1 MNVSGPTYYVAQ
13 MNIKKQGAILLTL
26 LALSGCARAEG
37 SSLSE
42 PSELSETS
50 EVAQEASDTQTIS
63 DEQQME
69 EDEPPIEFIPADVDP
84 DSIEPII
91 NYVDALNFAL
101 TGDLFALRASALP
114 GCGCLEIADRLSEI
128 FPTQTLIGGRY
139 QLKQIQLLNDAGF
152 TKEFKVLVS
161 RSDIEKIDKQSR
173 RSVVWSKSEIS
184 TIFIIK
190 YQSEKEGGGWQLSDT
205 R

>member
-1 MNVSGPTYYVAQ
+1 

-37 SSLSE
+37 SSLNE
-42 PSELSETS
+42 PSD
-50 EVAQEASDTQTIS
+50 VVQEASDTQTIS

-91 NYVDALNFAL
+91 NYVDALNIAL
-101 TGDLFALRASALP
+101 TGDLFALRASARA
-114 GCGCLEIADRLSEI
+114 GCGCLEIADRLAEI

>member
-1 MNVSGPTYYVAQ
+1 MK
-13 MNIKKQGAILLTL
+13 IKKAGAVLLTL

-37 SSLSE
+37 SSLNEASE
-42 PSELSETS
+42 PS
-50 EVAQEASDTQTIS
+50 EVAQEAVDSQTIS

-69 EDEPPIEFIPADVDP
+69 EDEPPIEFIPADVEP

-91 NYVDALNFAL
+91 NYVDALNIAL
-101 TGDLFALRASALP
+101 TGDLFALRASARA
-114 GCGCLEIADRLSEI
+114 GCGCLEIADRLAEI

-139 QLKQIQLLNDAGF
+139 QLKQIQLLNDSGF

-190 YQSEKEGGGWQLSDT
+190 YQTEKEGGGWQLSDT

>member
-1 MNVSGPTYYVAQ
+1 

-37 SSLSE
+37 SSLNE

-50 EVAQEASDTQTIS
+50 EFVQEASDTQTIS

-91 NYVDALNFAL
+91 NYVDALNIAL

-114 GCGCLEIADRLSEI
+114 GCGCLEIADRLAEI

-190 YQSEKEGGGWQLSDT
+190 YQTEIEGGGWQLSDT

>member
-1 MNVSGPTYYVAQ
+1 VNVSGPTNYLAQ
-13 MNIKKQGAILLTL
+13 MNIKKQGTILLTL

-37 SSLSE
+37 SSLNE
-42 PSELSETS
+42 PSELSEPS
-50 EVAQEASDTQTIS
+50 EVAQEAVDTQTIT

-69 EDEPPIEFIPADVDP
+69 EDEPPIEFIPPDVDP

-91 NYVDALNFAL
+91 NYVDALNIAL

-114 GCGCLEIADRLSEI
+114 GCGCLEIADRLAEI

-139 QLKQIQLLNDAGF
+139 QLKQIQLLNDVGF
-152 TKEFKVLVS
+152 TKEFKVLIS

-190 YQSEKEGGGWQLSDT
+190 YQTEKEGGGWQLSDT

>member
-1 MNVSGPTYYVAQ
+1 MKARDAIKYLAQ
-13 MNIKKQGAILLTL
+13 MKIKKQGAILLSL

-42 PSELSETS
+42 QNLIQQET
-50 EVAQEASDTQTIS
+50 ADTQTQG
-63 DEQQME
+63 DDQAVE

-84 DSIEPII
+84 DSVEPII
-91 NYVDALNFAL
+91 NYVDALNIAL
-101 TGDLFALRASALP
+101 TGDLFALRASANP
-114 GCGCLEIADRLSEI
+114 GCGCLEIADRLAEI

-139 QLKQIQLLNDAGF
+139 QLKQIQLINDAGF
-152 TKEFKVLVS
+152 TKEFKVLVH
-161 RSDIEKIDKQSR
+161 RSDIQKIDKQSR
-173 RSVVWSKSEIS
+173 RSVVWSQSEIS

-190 YQSEKEGGGWQLSDT
+190 YQSDEVGGGWKLSDT